1 MAGGRNDYG
10 RLCVRRDS
18 LSEAARSGL
27 GFLQWGDALSGRQVL
42 LVPVVGPSHM
52 WEFLCMRSAGMCV

>member
-1 MAGGRNDYG
+1 MAGGRNDHEQ
-10 RLCVRRDS
+10 LCVDVTP
-18 LSEAARSGL
+18 LSEAVRSGL